1 MFWLEI
7 LAAAFVGALIAW
19 LIMRD
24 SATAERSALTARL
37 EEVKA
42 ARDRLSES
50 FEALSAE
57 ALRNNNK
64 QFLDLAES
72 TLARFQTAA
81 SGDLEKRQTAID
93 ELVKPLK
100 QSLDKVDQKIQAMEV
115 TRSGAYASLSEQVK
129 AMAESQIRL
138 REETGKLAGA
148 LRTPAARG
156 RWGEIQLR
164 RVVEMAG
171 MLEYCDF
178 VEQES
183 VGTED
188 GRLRP
193 DLTVRLPN
201 GKRVV
206 VDSKVPLKAYLEALE
221 TPDEAG
227 RASKLREHAMQV
239 RKHLSKLGEK
249 GYWTQ
254 FPSCPEFVVA
264 FLPGEIF
271 FSAALQADPELI
283 EHGVERNV
291 ILATPTTLI
300 ALLRAVSF
308 GWRQEQ
314 VAENAQEI
322 RDLGATLY
330 ERIRVF
336 AAHYD
341 EMGKSLGKAVSCYAK
356 GKNSMDTRLI
366 GAARKLKDLGAS
378 KSGDIDE
385 VYTIPA
391 VAEWMAD
398 TAAPSEV
405 AQ

>member
-7 LAAAFVGALIAW
+7 LLALLAGAFLEW
-19 LIMRD
+19 LLLRNKGV
-24 SATAERSALTARL
+24 AEKAALTGRL
-37 EEVKA
+37 EEVKT
-42 ARDRLSES
+42 ARDQLSQA
-50 FEALSAE
+50 FEALSSE

-64 QFLDLAES
+64 QFLSLAES
-72 TLARFQTAA
+72 TLARFHATA

-100 QSLDKVDQKIQAMEV
+100 QSLEKVDQKIHAMEV
-115 TRSGAYASLSEQVK
+115 TRSGAYATLTEQVK
-129 AMAESQIRL
+129 SMAESQIRL

-148 LRTPAARG
+148 LRSPAARG

-183 VGTED
+183 IGTED

-193 DLTVRLPN
+193 DLIVRLPN
-201 GKRVV
+201 GKHVV
-206 VDSKVPLKAYLEALE
+206 VDSKVPLKAYLESLE
-221 TPDEAG
+221 ESDEAG
-227 RASKLREHAMQV
+227 RAAKLREHAGQV
-239 RKHLSKLGEK
+239 RKHLTKLGEK
-249 GYWTQ
+249 SYWAQ
-254 FPSCPEFVVA
+254 FSACPEFAVA

-283 EHGVERNV
+283 EHGVEKNV

-300 ALLRAVSF
+300 ALLRAVAF

-314 VAENAQEI
+314 IAENAQEI

-330 ERIRVF
+330 ERIRIF
-336 AAHYD
+336 AGHYD
-341 EMGKSLGKAVSCYAK
+341 EMGKSLGKAVALYGK
-356 GKNSMDTRLI
+356 GKSSLESRLI
-366 GAARKLKDLGAS
+366 GPARKLKDLGAS
-378 KSGDIDE
+378 RGGEIED
-385 VYTIPA
+385 VYAIPA

-398 TAAPSEV
+398 TPIT
-405 AQ
+405 QTPQ